1 MKQTG
6 TFEKS
11 NMPVLFKVYPELE
24 KKLAWI
30 ALGDFPTPVQRLQ
43 HMGHENLW
51 IKRDDLSSSIYG
63 GNKIRKLE
71 FILGHAKKNKKSAG
85 VITFGG
91 IGTNHGV
98 ATAIYCNKLKIP
110 CKLLLFWQ
118 PVTEHVQHNLLLIK
132 KYNTKLVYKETL
144 WKTVMGYYLFERL
157 KHPTA
162 YFVFAGGSN
171 VVGTIGYVDAAFELK
186 AQIDRGEIAEPGVI
200 MCALGSGGTLS
211 GLSLGV
217 QLAGLN
223 TKVIGVRVS
232 ESHLGP
238 FQACTPAT
246 VKKLMSDTYKFLRRK
261 IPKLPDLK
269 ITPPQILQDYIGE
282 GYGFPTPEGNTACRK
297 AQESENIILEP
308 TYTAKTFAA
317 VMDYCQGPGKN
328 SRPILYWNTYN
339 SIDLSNQAAS
349 VDYQKL
355 PKSLQPFIK
364 QTPIAI

>member
-1 MKQTG
+1 
-6 TFEKS
+6 
-11 NMPVLFKVYPELE
+11 MPVLFKVYPELE

-30 ALGDFPTPVQRLQ
+30 ALGDFPTPVQQLQ
-43 HMGHENLW
+43 NLGHANLW

-71 FILGHAKKNKKSAG
+71 FILGYAKNKKKSAK

-98 ATAIYCNKLKIP
+98 ATAIYCSKLSIP

-118 PVTEHVQHNLLLIK
+118 PVTEHVQNNLLLCN
-132 KYNTKLVYKETL
+132 KYNTELVYKETL

-157 KHPTA
+157 KHPNA

-186 AQIDRGEIAEPGVI
+186 AQIDRGEIPEPSI
-200 MCALGSGGTLS
+200 IICALGSGGTFS

-232 ESHLGP
+232 ASHLGP
-238 FQACTPAT
+238 FQACTRGT
-246 VKKLMSDTYKFLRRK
+246 VKKLMIATYKFLKRITR
-261 IPKLPDLK
+261 KLPD
-269 ITPPQILQDYIGE
+269 IDISTPQILQEYIGE
-282 GYGFPTPEGNTACRK
+282 GYGFPTPEGNTAYLRIK
-297 AQESENIILEP
+297 ESENIVLDP

-317 VMDYCQGPGKN
+317 VIDYCQGPGRN
-328 SRPILYWNTYN
+328 SGPILYWNTYN
-339 SIDLSNQAAS
+339 SVDLSKQAAS
-349 VDYQKL
+349 VDYRKL
-355 PKSLQPFIK
+355 PETLQPFIE
-364 QTPIAI
+364 QRPIMI

>member
-1 MKQTG
+1 MT
-6 TFEKS
+6 S
-11 NMPVLFKVYPELE
+11 LFKVYPELE
-24 KKLAWI
+24 AKLAWF
-30 ALGDFPTPVQRLQ
+30 ALGDFPTPIQRLQ

-51 IKRDDLSSSIYG
+51 IKRDDLSSPIYG

-71 FILGHAKKNKKSAG
+71 FILGHAKKNKESAK

-118 PVTEHVQHNLLLIK
+118 PVTEHVQENLLMLQK
-132 KYNTKLVYKETL
+132 SNSELVYKKTL
-144 WKTVMGYYLFERL
+144 WKTVFGYYLFERL

-162 YFVFAGGSN
+162 NFVFAGGSN

-186 AQIDRGEIAEPGVI
+186 AQIERGEIDEPAVI
-200 MCALGSGGTLS
+200 ICALGSGGTLS

-238 FQACTPAT
+238 FQACTPGT
-246 VKKLMSDTYKFLRRK
+246 VKELMRDTYKFLRKK
-261 IPKLPDLK
+261 IQRVPEIK
-269 ITPPQILQDYIGE
+269 ITPPQIMQDYIGE
-282 GYGFPTPEGNTACRK
+282 GYGFPTPEGSMAYQK
-297 AQESENIILEP
+297 AKERENIILDP

-317 VMDYCQGPGKN
+317 VLDYCQGTGIN
-328 SRPILYWNTYN
+328 AGPILYWNTY
-339 SIDLSNQAAS
+339 SSVDLSQQAAS
-349 VDYQKL
+349 VDYRKL
-355 PKSLQPFIK
+355 PSTLQPFIE
-364 QTPIAI
+364 QEPIVI